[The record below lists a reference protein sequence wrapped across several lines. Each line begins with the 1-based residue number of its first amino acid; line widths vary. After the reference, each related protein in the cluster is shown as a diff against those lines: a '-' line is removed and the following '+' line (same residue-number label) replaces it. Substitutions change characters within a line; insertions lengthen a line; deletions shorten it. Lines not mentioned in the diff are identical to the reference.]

1 MSLRR
6 RVIIGVAAIALVL
19 VATNVAISSTF
30 SSFLHDRLDKQL
42 IAASETVQGRRGLL
56 GRPNEALTEYYIA
69 VIEGGG
75 IFTVASV
82 LQADERPPPV
92 IDLSQLAANVT
103 GAGQARRP
111 FTVPAA
117 SGDGKWRLVGVAGP
131 DGRTAVVGLS
141 LSELEATLAQ
151 VRWVQAVGT
160 LAVLAALATVA
171 WWMLR
176 LGIDPLVS
184 MAKTADEIAEGE
196 LSRRIDHV
204 DERTEAG
211 RLGAALNA
219 MLGRIEEAFQEREES
234 EARVRRFAADA
245 SHELR
250 TPLTSIQGYTE
261 LWRAGGLQSKDELAD
276 AMRRMEDEAKRMGA
290 LVEDLLLLARIDQRR
305 PLERAPVQ
313 LDAVVADSVR
323 DAQAVE
329 PDRPVTFDIAP
340 VVVEGDEQRLRQ
352 VVGNLLANARV
363 HTPPGTPVAVS
374 LAARD
379 GVARLQVADQGPGM
393 APEVA
398 DRVFERFYRAD
409 ASRSRAAGGT
419 GLGLAIVAAVVE
431 AHSGSVRVE
440 SEAGQGSRFVV
451 DLPLG
456 RNGHPTTP

>member
-6 RVIIGVAAIALVL
+6 RVIIGVAAVALVL
-19 VATNVAISSTF
+19 VVTNVAISSTF
-30 SSFLHDRLDKQL
+30 SSFLLDRLDRQL
-42 IAASETVQGRRGLL
+42 VAASETVQGRRGLL

-69 VIEGGG
+69 VIDGGG

-82 LQADERPPPV
+82 LQADERPPPL
-92 IDLSQLAANVT
+92 IDLGRLSTNVT
-103 GAGQARRP
+103 RPGQARRP

-117 SGDGKWRLVGVAGP
+117 SGDGTWRLVAVAGP

-141 LSELEATLAQ
+141 LGELEATLAR
-151 VRWVQAVGT
+151 VRWVQAAGT
-160 LAVLAALATVA
+160 LAVLAALATVS

-184 MAKTADEIAEGE
+184 MARTADEIAEGE

-219 MLGRIEEAFQEREES
+219 MLGRIEDAFRQREAS

-261 LWRAGGLQSKDELAD
+261 LWRAGGLQSRSELAD
-276 AMRRMEDEAKRMGA
+276 AMRRMEEEARRMGA
-290 LVEDLLLLARIDQRR
+290 LVEDLLLLARLDQDR

-313 LDAVVADSVR
+313 LDVVVADSVR
-323 DAQAVE
+323 DARAVE
-329 PDRPVTFDIAP
+329 PDRPLTLDAAP
-340 VVVEGDEQRLRQ
+340 LVVDGDEQRLRQ

-363 HTPPGTPVAVS
+363 HTPAGTPVDVS
-374 LAARD
+374 LAAVD
-379 GVARLQVADQGPGM
+379 GVARLRVADHGPGM
-393 APEVA
+393 PAEVA
-398 DRVFERFYRAD
+398 ARVFERFYRAD

-431 AHSGSVRVE
+431 AHDGRVRVE
-440 SEAGQGSRFVV
+440 SEVGKGSRFEV
-451 DLPLG
+451 DLPLDG
-456 RNGHPTTP
+456 PSPIP